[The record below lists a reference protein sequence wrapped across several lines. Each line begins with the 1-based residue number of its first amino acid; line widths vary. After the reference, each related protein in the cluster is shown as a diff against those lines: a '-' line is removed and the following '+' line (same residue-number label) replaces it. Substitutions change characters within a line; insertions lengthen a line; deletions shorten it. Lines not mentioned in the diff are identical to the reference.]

1 MCKHLTYLAQHDRFH
16 SVACCP
22 HGAIHFRWGQASLHL
37 RPMRLL
43 DTADF
48 LLAAQKALC
57 KQRTFRDGP
66 GFVFHDE
73 RGYVQLWLWKT
84 GFYLSQS
91 SFAELVAL
99 VLAAVERW
107 HELETA
113 GAPATNGAAM
123 AGAQTTLGP
132 TRFSIN

>member
-1 MCKHLTYLAQHDRFH
+1 
-16 SVACCP
+16 
-22 HGAIHFRWGQASLHL
+22 
-37 RPMRLL
+37 MRLL